1 MQSRSDASDVRC
13 DVFRRARAI
22 AAAALLAAVAA
33 CGGGGGGDASSSAPG
48 TAAAPAASTPPGG
61 SATGGTTT
69 AASTCDLPDFRASL
83 LARINQVRAAGANC
97 GSDGVF
103 GAAAPLAWNELLTAA
118 ADGHSKDMAAKNY
131 FSHTSADGR
140 TLGDRVSA
148 TGYAWTMLGENI
160 AAGHATTNAVMDGW
174 IASPGHC
181 ANLMNAS
188 FAEVGVA
195 CVSGAAGDAY
205 PTYWTMDLGRPR

>member
-1 MQSRSDASDVRC
+1 VQARFEASDPRC
-13 DVFRRARAI
+13 DALRRGRAI

-33 CGGGGGGDASSSAPG
+33 CGGGGGDASPSAPG
-48 TAAAPAASTPPGG
+48 SAAAPAASMP
-61 SATGGTTT
+61 TGGGTTTT
-69 AASTCDLPDFRASL
+69 AASTCNLPDFRTSL

-103 GAAAPLAWNELLTAA
+103 GAAPPLAWNDLLTSA

-160 AAGHATTNAVMDGW
+160 AAGYATTNAVMDGW

-195 CVSGAAGDAY
+195 CVPGAAADTY
-205 PTYWTMDLGRPR
+205 STYWTMDLGRPR